1 MCGRFVIKETEVL
14 NALLRRLF
22 SLAAE
27 VAQAPRYNI
36 APSQAVPVVRTRA
49 GRVELAEMRWGLV
62 PAHDQAEK
70 PKLAPINARSE
81 EAFAKAMFRDG
92 IRHRRCV
99 VPADAYYEWRKLSP
113 TAKQPYCIALKSRTP
128 FFFAGISAP
137 ATPLQ
142 PETFAL
148 FTTGAKG
155 KLKDIHHR
163 MPVILP
169 LSALGA
175 WLADGELSRED
186 FRQACAAFPADEMD
200 VWPVSSLV
208 NQPANDSPA
217 CLEPVAFDPA
227 PAPAEPSLFPDF

>member
-1 MCGRFVIKETEVL
+1 MCGRFVIKETEIL

-22 SLAAE
+22 SLAE
-27 VAQAPRYNI
+27 GVAQTPRYNI

-49 GRVELAEMRWGLV
+49 GRGELAEMRWGLV

-81 EAFAKAMFRDG
+81 EAFDKAMFRDG
-92 IRHRRCV
+92 IQRRRCI

-113 TAKQPYCIALKSRTP
+113 AAKQPYCIALKSRAP
-128 FFFAGISAP
+128 FFFAGIYEP
-137 ATPLQ
+137 ATPLR

-148 FTTGAKG
+148 FTTGAQG
-155 KLKDIHHR
+155 KLMDIHHR

-169 LSALGA
+169 LPALGA
-175 WLADGELSRED
+175 WLADGELSREN

-200 VWPVSSLV
+200 AWPVSSLV
-208 NQPANDSPA
+208 NKPANDSPA
-217 CLEPVAFDPA
+217 CLEPVAIDPT
-227 PAPAEPSLFPDF
+227 PPPAEPSLFPDL